1 MEIVDTQQRQMTDTV
16 ATGFMPMELN
26 DHTID
31 EIVVMQCI
39 AIAEQWRTFKQWFD
53 ENKKWLVALKKRM
66 GARQGVAGKKM
77 NFNGVMLT
85 WGEFVDHHMDVSQRY
100 MRELLGEKL
109 EPKDTSTGQRESKP
123 KQYTEEDLVT
133 AREEG
138 YEEGYATAAQEYEGD
153 EGEAENESEPQTS
166 DDIPKLDAT
175 HQRIAELEGEIER
188 LNAAPDTM
196 QLMSEKEKVLSY
208 AKRISG
214 GRAQMLK
221 LVFDEITES
230 LGLSDRITVTVE

>member
-1 MEIVDTQQRQMTDTV
+1 MEIVDNQQMTDTV
-16 ATGFMPMELN
+16 ATGLLPMELT

-39 AIAEQWRTFKQWFD
+39 AIAEQFRTFKQWFD
-53 ENKKWLVALKKRM
+53 ENKKWLVELKKRM

-77 NFNGVMLT
+77 KFSGVMLT
-85 WGEFVDHHMDVSQRY
+85 WGEFVDRHMDVSQRY
-100 MRELLGEKL
+100 MRELLGETP
-109 EPKDTSTGQRESKP
+109 EPKDNSTGKDERKP
-123 KQYTEEDLVT
+123 KQYTKDDLVA

-153 EGEAENESEPQTS
+153 EGEAEGESEQQSS
-166 DDIPKLDAT
+166 DDIPEHDAA
-175 HQRIAELEGEIER
+175 HQRIVELEAEIEK
-188 LNAAPDTM
+188 LSATPDALE
-196 QLMSEKEKVLSY
+196 LMSEKEKVLAY

-221 LVFDEITES
+221 LVFEEITES
-230 LGLSDRITVTVE
+230 LGFSDRITVTVE

>member
-1 MEIVDTQQRQMTDTV
+1 MEIVDNQQQQMTDTV
-16 ATGFMPMELN
+16 ATGLLPMELT

-77 NFNGVMLT
+77 NFNGVVLT
-85 WGEFVDHHMDVSQRY
+85 WGEFVDRHMQVSQRY
-100 MRELLGEKL
+100 MRELLGEKP
-109 EPKDTSTGQRESKP
+109 EPKDNSTGQDERKP
-123 KQYTEEDLVT
+123 KRYTEDDLVA

-138 YEEGYATAAQEYEGD
+138 YEEGFASAAQEYEGD
-153 EGEAENESEPQTS
+153 EGEAEDESEPQTS
-166 DDIPKLDAT
+166 DDIPELDAA
-175 HQRIAELEGEIER
+175 HQRIAQLEAEIEG
-188 LNAAPDTM
+188 LNAAPGAM
-196 QLMSEKEKVLSY
+196 QLMSEKEKVLAY

-214 GRAQMLK
+214 GRAELLK
-221 LVFDEITES
+221 LVFEEITES
-230 LGLSDRITVTVE
+230 LGLSDRITVTVN

>member
-133 AREEG
+133 AREE
-138 YEEGYATAAQEYEGD
+138 
-153 EGEAENESEPQTS
+153 
-166 DDIPKLDAT
+166 
-175 HQRIAELEGEIER
+175 RIRRR
-188 LNAAPDTM
+188 LRNRR
-196 QLMSEKEKVLSY
+196 SRIRGRRGRSG
-208 AKRISG
+208 KRI
-214 GRAQMLK
+214 RAADL
-221 LVFDEITES
+221 
-230 LGLSDRITVTVE
+230 R